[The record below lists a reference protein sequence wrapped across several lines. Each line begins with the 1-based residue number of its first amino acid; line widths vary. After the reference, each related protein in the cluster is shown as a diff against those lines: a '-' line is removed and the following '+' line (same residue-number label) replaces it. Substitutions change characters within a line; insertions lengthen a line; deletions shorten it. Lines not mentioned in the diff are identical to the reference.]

1 MLSKLEQVQLSSYPT
16 VQRYTLS
23 SYTTLYITQ
32 PQNPCNSPQVKTKK
46 EGTLHP
52 SPNPIPTPN
61 PNPNQV
67 KTKKE
72 GIFVMPL
79 ERITITRAYVVGSER
94 APQ

>member
-1 MLSKLEQVQLSSYPT
+1 M
-16 VQRYTLS
+16 
-23 SYTTLYITQ
+23 
-32 PQNPCNSPQVKTKK
+32 KTKK